1 MAQQGLEPVLNVV
14 LTLVR
19 ERRAEASR
27 RLMDRLAK
35 ALAGRRLVVKVGSA
49 LLVEPGG
56 TVRAAWLDGLA
67 RDVADLRERGQQVVI
82 VTSGA
87 IALGRGRLGLPPR
100 ALRLEEKQAAA
111 AAGQI
116 VLARAWQES
125 LARVGLETAQ
135 LLITLDDTEARR
147 RYLNARATIETLLR
161 LGVVP
166 VVNENDTVA
175 TSEIRFGDNDRLSAR
190 VAVMALADTLVLLS
204 DIDGLY
210 TADPRRD
217 QDARHLPLV
226 EAITPEIEAMAGGSG
241 SAVGTGG
248 MVSKLIAASIATS
261 ARVAPSSSP
270 PASPTS
276 RSAAVAAGARC
287 TLFAPATS
295 PRRARK
301 HWIAASLGRGRQHP
315 HRRRCAGRAQARL
328 QPAARRASPRSRA
341 ASSAATPSWSG
352 PRRHPRRQGPGR
364 LRRRRRQGAAR
375 APHGR
380 DRGGARLSRPRRDGA
395 PRRPGAAVDDRRY
408 AHHLCGGLIRAEGFP
423 ADIWRTG

>member
-1 MAQQGLEPVLNVV
+1 
-14 LTLVR
+14 
-19 ERRAEASR
+19 
-27 RLMDRLAK
+27 MDRLAK

-67 RDVADLRERGQQVVI
+67 HDVAALRERGQQVVI

-125 LARVGLETAQ
+125 LARVELETAQ

-210 TADPRRD
+210 TADPRRH

-226 EAITPEIEAMAGGSG
+226 ETITPEIEAMAGGSG

-248 MVSKLIAASIATS
+248 MESKLIAARIATS
-261 ARVAPSSSP
+261 SGCAVVLAAGHPDQP
-270 PASPTS
+270 L
-276 RSAAVAAGARC
+276 AAVAAGARC

-301 HWIAASLGRGRQHP
+301 HWIAASLAVVGSIRIDAGALAALRRGSSLLPAGVTAVEGGFERGDAVLVRAPDGTPVAKGLAAFDAADAKALLGRRTDEIEAVLGYRGRAEMV
-315 HRRRCAGRAQARL
+315 HR
-328 QPAARRASPRSRA
+328 
-341 ASSAATPSWSG
+341 
-352 PRRHPRRQGPGR
+352 
-364 LRRRRRQGAAR
+364 
-375 APHGR
+375 
-380 DRGGARLSRPRRDGA
+380 
-395 PRRPGAAVDDRRY
+395 DD
-408 AHHLCGGLIRAEGFP
+408 LVLL
-423 ADIWRTG
+423 